1 MNSILEVLRKRNEDE
16 IYIKPLN
23 LAARTLVFST
33 ETFFDKSFFKPNKK
47 FFDVQKMASVREQI
61 GNEVTC
67 THNGVVYKYE
77 VRRMRRRRT
86 IALDDLR
93 PSAANVKFHQ
103 TMPFDEMRHFYKI
116 LPWVKDDIND
126 IYVRPLNEA
135 AQSLVV
141 VKHSLT
147 DTKGREYYK
156 PNRKYFEIQTNAKKK
171 KQIKEEFSA
180 VLDEVVYKFSVGI
193 ITNRGLIVQNED
205 IFRAETE
212 FINSWRGADRSQE
225 IKNLLDGPVGE
236 STVYSA
242 RQLVSAAV
250 KNASYVQDILAV
262 YEKHFGAKTELFM
275 SHLLDLVVFIEP
287 QLSFLRETVFSRRMR
302 ADEPFYKPAIL
313 PFLTAAEKLE
323 EIYADPKL
331 PANTLDYVNNHLVKK
346 KAVMKDS
353 WIQAVIMTQNLGVK
367 RDRKKVAPQPK
378 SKPKIVDLPPWKSVC
393 KNAADVAAEPDE
405 TLLFYREDVDVYGFT
420 IEQMFKIIE
429 TTGVNPY
436 TKNPLPHDYVGR
448 FLDTFH
454 PVRQAPSTTTVER
467 SAGERAERTDR
478 NLLAEL
484 LDSQLAQ
491 LERVCF
497 VCRKGPTLKDLELT
511 RGDESLCFCS
521 QECFRKHRPQPMDE
535 TAFDA
540 IDTPHE
546 AVDDVDESNNFSM
559 FF

>member
-1 MNSILEVLRKRNEDE
+1 MNSIVQALKKRNEDE

-47 FFDVQKMASVREQI
+47 FFDVQKLASVCEQQI

-67 THNGVVYKYE
+67 SHNGVVYKYE
-77 VRRMRRRRT
+77 VRRMQRRRT
-86 IALDDLR
+86 IALDDSR
-93 PSAANVKFHQ
+93 PAASTDGRKFHQ
-103 TMPFDEMRHFYKI
+103 TLPFDEMKHFYKI

-126 IYVRPLNEA
+126 IYVRPLNA
-135 AQSLVV
+135 ASESLVV

-147 DTKGREYYK
+147 DAKGREYYK
-156 PNRKYFEIQTNAKKK
+156 PNRKYFEIQTSAKKK

-180 VLDEVVYKFSVGI
+180 TAADGVVYKFSVGI

-225 IKNLLDGPVGE
+225 IKLLLDGPVGE
-236 STVYSA
+236 SILYSA

-250 KNASYVQDILAV
+250 RNATYVDDIVAV
-262 YEKHFGAKTELFM
+262 YQRHFGAKTELFV

-287 QLSFLRETVFSRRMR
+287 QLSFLRETMFSRRMR
-302 ADEPFYKPAIL
+302 TDEPFYKPDIL
-313 PFLTAAEKLE
+313 PFLTPAEKLE

-331 PANTLDYVNNHLVKK
+331 PANTLDYVNNHLVEK
-346 KAVMKDS
+346 KALMRDS
-353 WIQAVIMTQNLGVK
+353 WIQAVIVTQNLGVK
-367 RDRKKVAPQPK
+367 RDRKKMAPQPK
-378 SKPKIVDLPPWKSVC
+378 SRPKIVDLPPWKSVC
-393 KNAADVAAEPDE
+393 KNATDVAGEPDE

-436 TKNPLPHDYVGR
+436 TKNPLPHDYVRR

-454 PVRQAPSTTTVER
+454 PVRRAPPSVER
-467 SAGERAERTDR
+467 RETEPTDRVER

-484 LDSQLAQ
+484 LDAQLTQ

-521 QECFRKHRPQPMDE
+521 QECFRKHRPQPMED
-535 TAFDA
+535 ASFDA
-540 IDTPHE
+540 DTHDTV
-546 AVDDVDESNNFSM
+546 ADESNNFSM